1 MIKKLPNKDI
11 ERAIALVNK
20 VFSEFVAIDYS
31 EEGRNTFALYLKTKL
46 QEISDD
52 VKNGHKKMWA
62 YYQDNEIVGV
72 IAMQNISHIS
82 LLFVDKEQQRKGI
95 ARQLFLTALNEVKQ
109 SENPTKITVNSSPY
123 AVEAYEHLG
132 FIKTNDAQETNG
144 IIYIPMEYVI

>member
-62 YYQDNEIVGV
+62 YYQEDEIVGV
-72 IAMQNISHIS
+72 IAMQNIFHIS

>member
-11 ERAIALVNK
+11 ERAIALVNE
-20 VFSEFVAIDYS
+20 VFSEFVAVDYS

-46 QEISDD
+46 QELTDD
-52 VKNGHKKMWA
+52 VKCGHKEMWA
-62 YYQDNEIVGV
+62 YYQEDEIVGV

-82 LLFVDKEQQRKGI
+82 LLFVGKEYHKKGI

-132 FIKTNDAQETNG
+132 FLKTNDAQETNG
-144 IIYIPMEYVI
+144 IILEYVL